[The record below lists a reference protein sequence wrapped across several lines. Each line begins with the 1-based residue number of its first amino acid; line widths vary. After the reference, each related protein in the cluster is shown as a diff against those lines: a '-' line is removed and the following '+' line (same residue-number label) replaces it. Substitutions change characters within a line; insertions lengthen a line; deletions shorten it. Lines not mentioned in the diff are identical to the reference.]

1 MRSRLPGRRPDPPVR
16 LRNPPPRRRRRRNR
30 HLHNRS
36 RRRWQRRR
44 RHRPRSAAV
53 NAEQVK
59 IFFEVGSSI
68 PPTDSKEQL
77 EGLVAKARASSDL
90 KLAVAGFHDK
100 TGNPEV
106 NADLAKKRAQA
117 VRNLLVAA
125 GIPEERIVLSP
136 PEETSGGSDDRE
148 ARRVEVG
155 VAP

>member
-1 MRSRLPGRRPDPPVR
+1 MAAAKPGESTAAAPAPT
-16 LRNPPPRRRRRRNR
+16 
-30 HLHNRS
+30 
-36 RRRWQRRR
+36 Q
-44 RHRPRSAAV
+44 SAAV

-59 IFFEVGSSI
+59 LYFDVGSAI

-77 EGLVAKARASSDL
+77 EGLVVKARSSSDL
-90 KLAVAGFHDK
+90 KLAISGFHDK

-106 NADLAKKRAQA
+106 NADLARQRAVA

-125 GIPEERIVLSP
+125 GVTEERIVLVP
-136 PEETSGGSDDRE
+136 PAESTGGSDDRE